1 MPLRLIK
8 RPDSALWWIVGTVR
22 GQRIRESTGTDSAEQ
37 AEEARAV
44 REAAAFREAIH
55 GAPRGSTTFAA
66 ACLRVYP
73 RSIYS
78 LTKPSEHHPNGR
90 PSQECPC
97 GTVQTF
103 PILRQPSAA
112 IEPGDGAFNDPSPGQ
127 DKEALRLI
135 RSLDDLEID
144 AAHHP
149 TQAIAKLWPL
159 IAAVG
164 VELGQEWIKPEQ
176 SGHDQHTTVAIL
188 NIGRVNNRVK

>member
-1 MPLRLIK
+1 MNPLISFEAGIGSIRAMSVD
-8 RPDSALWWIVGTVR
+8 PFHGNGGGSVH
-22 GQRIRESTGTDSAEQ
+22 GQ
-37 AEEARAV
+37 V
-44 REAAAFREAIH
+44 AAF
-55 GAPRGSTTFAA
+55 
-66 ACLRVYP
+66 RVYP

-112 IEPGDGAFNDPSPGQ
+112 IEPGDGPFNDPSPGQ

-135 RSLDDLEID
+135 RSLDNLEID